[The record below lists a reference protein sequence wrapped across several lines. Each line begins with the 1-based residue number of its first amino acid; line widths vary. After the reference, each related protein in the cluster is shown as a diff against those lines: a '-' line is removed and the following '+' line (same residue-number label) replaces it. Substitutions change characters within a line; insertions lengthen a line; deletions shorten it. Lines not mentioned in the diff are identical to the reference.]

1 MFHAPDIMWTAL
13 GLLAALGVGLYAL
26 WRIARKAPTRDDW
39 PHDDS
44 LGG

>member
-1 MFHAPDIMWTAL
+1 MEEWMWFA
-13 GLLAALGVGLYAL
+13 LAAAFVLAVCWYFL
-26 WRIARKAPTRDDW
+26 WKDIKAARTRDDW